1 MQTARECLEELLE
14 EADSLPPRQRLEWLV
29 EFGDELPA
37 PNGDA
42 GELQRLPECQSPV
55 SWAARVD
62 GDRYLLAV
70 TAPPSALVVRGF
82 AGLVVPVL
90 DTRPVDEVRAVPADL
105 VDRLN
110 LSGTVSE
117 LRLNGLRA
125 LWSKARLPVTVG

>member
-55 SWAARVD
+55 FLSVDAADPASVD
-62 GDRYLLAV
+62 AAV
-70 TAPPSALVVRGF
+70 DVFRREL
-82 AGLVVPVL
+82 
-90 DTRPVDEVRAVPADL
+90 
-105 VDRLN
+105 DRLVRTEP
-110 LSGTVSE
+110 SG
-117 LRLNGLRA
+117 R
-125 LWSKARLPVTVG
+125 